1 MWKRTV
7 LRAGSL
13 LVVAGAIV
21 AAVPATASLMG
32 PKGDSP
38 EAKRKA
44 VREQSAEMLA
54 QLYREKPELEA
65 RLEAAPG
72 YATFNTTNVNLFL
85 LASGNGY
92 GVLKDNRSGKETFMR
107 VASLGAGVGA
117 GVKDFRAIFV
127 FHDADVMRRF
137 VEDGW
142 QFGVQADAAA
152 KAGDKGAAAAEGGA
166 VDRSGSGGVSSGAGE
181 VIGTSTPIE
190 IYQFTETGIALQ
202 AVAAG
207 TKYWKDSKLNA

>member
-1 MWKRTV
+1 MRISIRNQIACAV
-7 LRAGSL
+7 L
-13 LVVAGAIV
+13 VAAAIV
-21 AAVPATASLMG
+21 AAPALASLMG

-38 EAKRKA
+38 EAKREAVKA
-44 VREQSAEMLA
+44 QSTEMLA
-54 QLYREKPELEA
+54 RLYREKPELKGRVA
-65 RLEAAPG
+65 GAAG

-92 GVLKDNRSGKETFMR
+92 GLLKDNRTGKETFMR

-117 GVKDFRAIFV
+117 GVKDFRAVFV

-137 VEDGW
+137 VEEGW

-152 KAGDKGAAAAEGGA
+152 KHGDQGAALTQGGA
-166 VDRSGSGGVSSGAGE
+166 VDREGGGGVSSGVDE
-181 VIGTSTPIE
+181 VLGPGAIE

-202 AVAAG
+202 AVASG
-207 TKYWKDSKLNA
+207 TKYWKDSKLNV